1 MKTAMKKVYFAPQT
15 EILEYMTEEMIAA
28 SGITVEG
35 DGGLF
40 DETPIGFGGIDT
52 GELDPESRI
61 PMGKFIFGE

>member
-28 SGITVEG
+28 SGVISE
-35 DGGLF
+35 DPF
-40 DETPIGFGGIDT
+40 DIGYGGIDE
-52 GELDPESRI
+52 GALDPESRI

>member
-28 SGITVEG
+28 SGVISE
-35 DGGLF
+35 DPF
-40 DETPIGFGGIDT
+40 DIGYGGIDIE

-61 PMGKFIFGE
+61 QMGKFIFGE

>member
-1 MKTAMKKVYFAPQT
+1 MKKAMKKVYFAPQT

-28 SGITVEG
+28 SGVSSE
-35 DGGLF
+35 DPF
-40 DETPIGFGGIDT
+40 DIPFGGIDIE

>member
-1 MKTAMKKVYFAPQT
+1 
-15 EILEYMTEEMIAA
+15 MTEEMIAA